1 MSDEDIQSLI
11 VIEDGSNANAK
22 PLRQNFN
29 YLDNKINEKITYVA
43 NKESMSNKGGANGY
57 CPLDSKAQVPLSNL
71 GNITA
76 SLLPVGAILM
86 WGSAPI
92 PAHFIAMTGQNDLS
106 AYPALQ
112 ELGYTSLPD
121 TVDKVPWGSGQ
132 SGAFQTKEAGL
143 PNIIGSFKTVC
154 NGTKEDAFYKWKMD
168 TNSDLADFGSGGGWA
183 GHGKISFD
191 ASESNEIYGKS
202 ETVQPPAFTTVFII
216 KYE

>member
-11 VIEDGSNANAK
+11 TIEDGSYANAK

-112 ELGYTSLPD
+112 ELGYTSLPN

-143 PNIIGSFKTVC
+143 PNIKGWVQ
-154 NGTKEDAFYKWKMD
+154 GAGE
-168 TNSDLADFGSGGGWA
+168 GSGHCDGILFTKK
-183 GHGKISFD
+183 GKGTAVYNTSGEKDNTYNFN
-191 ASESNEIYGKS
+191 AHSYNAIYKDS
-202 ETVQPPAFTTVFII
+202 VDTVQPPAWTTVFII